1 MASLSIQ
8 RDPEC
13 RVSSSSGGEK
23 HRAGSLS
30 LNNTIEIIICL
41 QVPAMIYKT
50 PSDLA

>member
-1 MASLSIQ
+1 MASLAIQ

-30 LNNTIEIIICL
+30 LNTIEIIICL